1 MLGWSEEQFFSS
13 SIRHVMKQIDIHM
26 KVNNPDKA
34 NKVKKND
41 ISTKTINSNKE
52 LVFSVLD

>member
-26 KVNNPDKA
+26 KINNPDGT
-34 NKVKKND
+34 NKVENND
-41 ISTKTINSNKE
+41 RNTKTVNNNNE
-52 LVFSVLD
+52 QVFSVLD